1 MAATKIRGNKQIID
15 GTILD
20 AQISASAAIA
30 TSKLAQGADF
40 LLRNG
45 SVALTGNLNA
55 NSNKV
60 TNLAAPTNATDAAT
74 KSYVDA
80 LSVGL
85 DFKPSVRA
93 ASVANLTLSGEQ
105 TVDGVALVA
114 GDRILVKNQTTAQ
127 DNGIY
132 VVATGA
138 WSRADDAD
146 TSDEVTSGMFCFVEE
161 GTVNDNTGWV
171 LATNNP
177 ITLGT
182 TPLSFVKFSSDGS
195 GDSTTVVNLGAG
207 GVGVFKELSGAEIRL
222 RNINS
227 GDGKVTVTLD
237 NANDEIDLAI
247 GAGTLVNADI
257 SASAAIARTKLAS
270 GSAHRIVVNNGSGVL
285 SDAAAITADRALI
298 SDSNGIPVHS
308 SVTATELGYVAGVTS
323 AIQTQLNAKLSASNL
338 IVRETPSGA
347 VDDVNTTF
355 TLANTPVANTEEVF
369 LNGLLQEPGSGNDY
383 TISGA
388 TITFETAP
396 NTGDRIRVSYRV
408 A

>member
-1 MAATKIRGNKQIID
+1 MAATKIRGNKQIIA
-15 GTILD
+15 GTITNTE
-20 AQISASAAIA
+20 ISASAGIE
-30 TSKLAQGADF
+30 TTKLASGADF
-40 LLRNG
+40 LLRTG
-45 SVALTGNLNA
+45 AVALTGNLNA

-60 TNLAAPTNATDAAT
+60 TNLAAPTNADDAAT

-85 DFKPSVRA
+85 DFKASVRA
-93 ASVANLTLSGEQ
+93 ASVSNLTLSGEQ

-114 GDRILVKNQTTAQ
+114 GDRILVKAQ
-127 DNGIY
+127 DDAEDNGIY

-138 WSRADDAD
+138 WARSADAN
-146 TSDEVTSGMFCFVEE
+146 TSALVNAGLFCFVEE
-161 GTVNDNTGWV
+161 GTTNDNTGWV

-182 TPLSFVKFSSDGS
+182 TELSFVKFSSDGS
-195 GDSTTVVNLGAG
+195 AESTTVANIGVG

-222 RNINS
+222 RTINS

-237 NANDEIDLAI
+237 GTNNEIDLAI
-247 GAGTLVNADI
+247 GAGSLVNADI
-257 SASAAIARTKLAS
+257 STSAAIARSKLAS
-270 GSAHRIVVNNGSGVL
+270 GTAHRVVVNDASGVMI
-285 SDAAAITADRALI
+285 DAAAITASRALI
-298 SDSNGIPVHS
+298 SNADGIPTHS
-308 SVTATELGYVAGVTS
+308 SVTSTELGYVSGVTS
-323 AIQTQLNAKLSASNL
+323 AIQTQLNGKLSGSNL

-347 VDDVNTTF
+347 VNGSNVTF
-355 TLANTPVANTEEVF
+355 VLASTPVSGTELVF

-383 TISGA
+383 TISGD

-396 NTGDRIRVSYRV
+396 DTGDRIRVNYRV